1 MHNDHLSASVLGIC
15 FGFTCVV
22 VGFSLIGFA
31 AM

>member
-1 MHNDHLSASVLGIC
+1 MHNEHLSASVFAIC
-15 FGFTCVV
+15 FGVTCVA